1 MDTGMVTA
9 IMKKTSIK
17 MQYSE
22 TLIVLKYN
30 VCEQLNYES
39 KNVESDKK

>member
-1 MDTGMVTA
+1 MVMVMVMVMV

-22 TLIVLKYN
+22 T
-30 VCEQLNYES
+30 E
-39 KNVESDKK
+39 NVESDKK

>member
-1 MDTGMVTA
+1 MVTDMDMVTDMV

-22 TLIVLKYN
+22 T
-30 VCEQLNYES
+30 E
-39 KNVESDKK
+39 NVESDKK

>member
-1 MDTGMVTA
+1 MAMVMAMVTD

-22 TLIVLKYN
+22 T
-30 VCEQLNYES
+30 E
-39 KNVESDKK
+39 NVESDKK